1 MYRFIYED
9 FISTYDLL
17 VDPAARRSSDDK
29 ENKVALTPRSARQR
43 RRTLLPS
50 AELNLSQDEL
60 ISGGGLKGHTT
71 PGILY
76 GWFKELQ
83 AVKERKL
90 SKFFSRM
97 FVMEKNKDLFAS
109 LE

>member
-50 AELNLSQDEL
+50 VELNLSQDEF

-76 GWFKELQ
+76 GWFKEL
-83 AVKERKL
+83 
-90 SKFFSRM
+90 
-97 FVMEKNKDLFAS
+97 
-109 LE
+109 